1 MGLMNFF
8 MQKCLTP
15 VVENIERAPIW
26 CYAPPSLGSGNRHQE
41 FVGLRN
47 PACVC
52 YMNSMTQQLFM
63 IPPFRYNLLATDDG
77 VEENP
82 QTYKGDVIDDNV
94 LHQW

>member
-1 MGLMNFF
+1 MNFF

-15 VVENIERAPIW
+15 VVENIQRAETW
-26 CYAPPSLGSGNRHQE
+26 QYAPPSSGQGNSSRSQE

-63 IPPFRYNLLATDDG
+63 IPPFRYNLLATDDNI
-77 VEENP
+77 EENY
-82 QTYKGDVIDDNV
+82 QNHKGDMIDDNV